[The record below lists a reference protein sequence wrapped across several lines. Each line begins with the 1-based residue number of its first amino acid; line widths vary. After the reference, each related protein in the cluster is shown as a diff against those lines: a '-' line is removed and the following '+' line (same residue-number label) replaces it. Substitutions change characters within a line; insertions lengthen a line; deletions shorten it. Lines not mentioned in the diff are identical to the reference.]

1 MITPPGVACC
11 VVYDICED
19 TALFA
24 DSDAEDNDPAEDDY
38 ELAVRAVQWSGPKG
52 AAQPGRPG
60 RGPRPRNRERAREPD
75 HPGHRACEKWEPGW
89 TVILCYEFWLKDS
102 EGKAFCIKEVCV
114 VGRVKMPLLAVGKLF
129 RHGWSLVHTEQ
140 GLSLEEPRGRHH
152 TPVIFKRNSLAVV
165 GSIRAIT
172 EMPRTLP
179 PRVPRVT
186 LTEEMQRLVGKEGM
200 HVLADGTKF
209 HCTRR
214 ASHLLDARPW
224 YDINFFKAR
233 TTLFQSVSGQWLQVE
248 NSADYINE
256 PNPFTLASSQPKPRI
271 TMISSTPF
279 SVEFFAEGGIPPK
292 PSETLVRSQRWQHRG
307 RLQKAGQNP
316 QNTKE
321 NPQNTEQNPQNTK
334 ENPQN
339 TEENP
344 QNAKEN
350 HMSPKTPVTTG
361 VVVDVRLAS
370 IAPVGRLSSGLG

>member
-1 MITPPGVACC
+1 M
-11 VVYDICED
+11 
-19 TALFA
+19 
-24 DSDAEDNDPAEDDY
+24 
-38 ELAVRAVQWSGPKG
+38 
-52 AAQPGRPG
+52 
-60 RGPRPRNRERAREPD
+60 
-75 HPGHRACEKWEPGW
+75 
-89 TVILCYEFWLKDS
+89 
-102 EGKAFCIKEVCV
+102 
-114 VGRVKMPLLAVGKLF
+114 
-129 RHGWSLVHTEQ
+129 
-140 GLSLEEPRGRHH
+140 
-152 TPVIFKRNSLAVV
+152 IFKHNSLAVV

-292 PSETLVRSQRWQHRG
+292 PSETLVRSYVPPRAPVTPEPVEAAVAAPRTPAESRPEPAEHQGEPAEHRAEPAEHQGEPAEHRG
-307 RLQKAGQNP
+307 EPAERQGEPHVPQDAGDDRSGIPHGLEQDELETYVANNAAQQLQ
-316 QNTKE
+316 
-321 NPQNTEQNPQNTK
+321 
-334 ENPQN
+334 
-339 TEENP
+339 
-344 QNAKEN
+344 
-350 HMSPKTPVTTG
+350 
-361 VVVDVRLAS
+361 DLAS
-370 IAPVGRLSSGLG
+370 AETAARWATQRRGSGQAQPDPCAVPALVRELRSNPEPG